1 MNPAYIPVGQITSI
15 LESREPNSKK
25 LLMIED
31 AVYDHNKDKKGDA
44 LGEFLKHLEKVNPS
58 DFSKIDKDVSAESVK
73 S

>member
-1 MNPAYIPVGQITSI
+1 
-15 LESREPNSKK
+15 
-25 LLMIED
+25 MIED